1 MQHFWFKLTS
11 TITSL
16 TLMLAVPQFAF
27 SQQNPPVVAP
37 PAVKPPVIT
46 APVITP
52 PAIAPVQP
60 APPAA
65 SNGATEPLTPAP
77 ADPGAAEGAGDG
89 AGMSIGEIPAVETE
103 ELTPDLARKALDAYV
118 LVQTKYQDSPLEN
131 YDDLQ
136 AFVDKDPKGKDF
148 ETDVKTFGFPNVDN
162 WNLAVTTLS
171 FAYTNAL
178 DDQTSDIK
186 QQIDEVSANKEMAQD
201 MKDRMINSLKA
212 MIPSPNNAKIV
223 TDLIADPVYGDK
235 IKLLETTEE

>member
-1 MQHFWFKLTS
+1 MVLLAS
-11 TITSL
+11 SL
-16 TLMLAVPQFAF
+16 LSFPQVAF
-27 SQQNPPVVAP
+27 SQQT
-37 PAVKPPVIT
+37 PPVIVPPVTT
-46 APVITP
+46 APATP
-52 PAIAPVQP
+52 PAEGTAPKLPDIAPTDQTSP
-60 APPAA
+60 DA
-65 SNGATEPLTPAP
+65 
-77 ADPGAAEGAGDG
+77 AGDG
-89 AGMSIGEIPAVETE
+89 NDGVSIGEIPAVQTE
-103 ELTPDLARKALDAYV
+103 ELTPDMARKALDAYV

-148 ETDVKTFGFPNVDN
+148 ETDIKTFGFPNVDN

-178 DDQTSDIK
+178 DDQTADIK